1 VESRSGGT
9 ASTLDGGTLKSSG
22 LGFQLH
28 GIYML
33 PKVLKNC
40 FECCTLDKYLSLKN
54 FTIGKSKTQMEWCY
68 PKSFLS
74 DPKLLFTQSLP

>member
-40 FECCTLDKYLSLKN
+40 FECCTLDKYLSLEKFYHRQKQN
-54 FTIGKSKTQMEWCY
+54 PNGMV
-68 PKSFLS
+68 
-74 DPKLLFTQSLP
+74 LP